1 MPHASPRRSH
11 QGFTLIEMLVAIVII
26 GIGLAGL
33 LKALSVTTANS
44 ADPLVRKQLQ
54 ALADQIMEEVLLKP
68 YEAAANA
75 APAKACARN
84 TYNDVSDYAGY
95 ETVGKVCDVDGDD
108 VAQLPG
114 FSLKVTVAA
123 DTLGGVTDT
132 KRVTVLA
139 SRGSESFELI
149 GWRTWYAK

>member
-1 MPHASPRRSH
+1 MKPVAPRRPQ
-11 QGFTLIEMLVAIVII
+11 QGFTLIETLVAIVII

-68 YEAAANA
+68 YEAAANSA
-75 APAKACARN
+75 AAGCARN
-84 TYNDVSDYAGY
+84 TYNDVSDYAAY
-95 ETVGKVCDVDGDD
+95 ETVGKVCDIDG
-108 VAQLPG
+108 VEVSALSG

-132 KRVTVLA
+132 KRVTVLT
-139 SRGSESFELI
+139 SRGNESFELI